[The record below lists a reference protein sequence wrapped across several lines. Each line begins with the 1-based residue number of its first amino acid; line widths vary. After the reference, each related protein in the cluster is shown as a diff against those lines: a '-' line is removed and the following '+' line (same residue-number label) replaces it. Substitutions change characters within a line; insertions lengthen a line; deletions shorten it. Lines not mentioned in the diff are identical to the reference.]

1 MYKML
6 RILCISL
13 DVTEP
18 SIIACASSII
28 FCKKK
33 ITFSKKII
41 IHIKLNYRIVDRKLI
56 HPKSHG
62 NVHRNIMTWR
72 CFTVSLHS

>member
-6 RILCISL
+6 RIICISL

-18 SIIACASSII
+18 NSIIECASSII
-28 FCKKK
+28 FCKK

-41 IHIKLNYRIVDRKLI
+41 IHVIGCSVQFE
-56 HPKSHG
+56 
-62 NVHRNIMTWR
+62 NVPTICH
-72 CFTVSLHS
+72 